1 MRIWSEYMEDNPQ
14 KQVERELLPVLIF
27 SKKIQIRRSSLNG
40 YGVFAVTKISKDEIL
55 EQSPFV
61 LSGIRT
67 KDLVQQN
74 VRKFLWPLP
83 CNCDECKYRGRV
95 FAISSGFI
103 QLYNH
108 SENPSVGIQFN
119 TKNRLVTVTT
129 LKDIKKDE
137 EILINYGKQY
147 KNFGDF

>member
-1 MRIWSEYMEDNPQ
+1 MESDT
-14 KQVERELLPVLIF
+14 KKEVERELLPVLTF
-27 SKKIQIRRSSLNG
+27 SKKIQIRNSPLNG
-40 YGVFAVTKISKDEIL
+40 YGVFAVTNISKDEIL

-61 LSGIRT
+61 LSGIRS

-95 FAISSGFI
+95 FAISTGFI

-108 SENPSVGIQFN
+108 SENPSVKIQFD
-119 TKNRLVTVTT
+119 TKTRLVTITT
-129 LKDIKKDE
+129 LRDIKKDE

-147 KNFGDF
+147 NNFGDF

>member
-1 MRIWSEYMEDNPQ
+1 MEEN
-14 KQVERELLPVLIF
+14 KQSTVERELLPTLTF
-27 SKKIQIRRSSLNG
+27 SKNIQIRSSQLNG
-40 YGVFAVTKISKDEIL
+40 YGVFAVTNISKGVTL
-55 EQSPFV
+55 EESPFV

-108 SENPSVGIQFN
+108 SETPSVTVRFN
-119 TKNRLVTVTT
+119 TKTRLATITT
-129 LKDIKKDE
+129 IKDIKKDE
-137 EILINYGKQY
+137 EILINYGKNYNQ
-147 KNFGDF
+147 FGDF